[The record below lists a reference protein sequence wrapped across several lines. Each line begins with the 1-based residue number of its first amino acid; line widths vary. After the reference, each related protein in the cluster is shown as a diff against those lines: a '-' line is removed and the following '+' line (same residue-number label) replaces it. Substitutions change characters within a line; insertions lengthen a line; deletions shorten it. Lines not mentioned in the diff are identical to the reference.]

1 MLRDLEGLEKKKRA
15 DRDLVKF
22 EERKMYLG
30 RNNAIEQCMPKVEKQ
45 LCKNRAGDHDG
56 HQTECESDMC
66 YLAER
71 ANCMP

>member
-1 MLRDLEGLEKKKRA
+1 M
-15 DRDLVKF
+15 KF